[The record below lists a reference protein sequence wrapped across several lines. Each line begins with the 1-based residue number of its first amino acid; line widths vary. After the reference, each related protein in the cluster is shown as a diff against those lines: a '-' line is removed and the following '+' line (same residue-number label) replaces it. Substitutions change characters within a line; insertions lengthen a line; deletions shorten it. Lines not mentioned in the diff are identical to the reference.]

1 MIHLDTHPAPGAS
14 PAALSTPYDVLEGWF
29 AWEQA
34 EEPADAPSARAGG
47 EALALQPVA
56 RPDLGPGAFA
66 FRAYLS
72 WSHILLAD
80 LDGILRLAIEGGP
93 ETHLHIS
100 PGLRREAEAARDA
113 KAAKR
118 AWLADHLR
126 HPSNFAPV
134 ETLSRDALS
143 FTDGTRFDQAG
154 YGAVNVLDPSY
165 GFSGHLADKTDGVSA
180 HRYPTLLDEA
190 LEAERADKPGFM
202 ALDFGAGLKTV
213 ERADVIY
220 MEIFDYPSTD
230 VLCVGQALPF
240 ADATFDAVCTLAV
253 LEHVDDPFACTAEIK
268 RVLKPGG
275 LVFSGVPFMQ
285 PEHGYPD
292 HFFNVTRSG
301 HAKLYKDLIDIEQ
314 QVVDD
319 HQHPWLS
326 LQMILRNY
334 VMGLPEEARDQ
345 FRSMTVEDM
354 LGHRYWRH
362 RDTPLMA
369 GLSEEARWQLASA
382 TTLIGRKKQPA
393 E

>member
-1 MIHLDTHPAPGAS
+1 MIHLDTHPAAGAS
-14 PAALSTPYDVLEGWF
+14 PPALSTPYDVLEGWF
-29 AWEQA
+29 AWERT
-34 EEPADAPSARAGG
+34 DAPRARAGG
-47 EALALQPVA
+47 EPLALQPVT
-56 RPDLGPGAFA
+56 RSDLGPGAFA

-80 LDGILRLAIEGGP
+80 ADGALTLAIAGGP
-93 ETHLHIS
+93 EARLQVS
-100 PGLRREAEAARDA
+100 QELRREAEAAREA
-113 KAAKR
+113 KASKR
-118 AWLADHLR
+118 AWLADRLR

-134 ETLSRDALS
+134 KVLDADALT

-154 YGAVNVLDPSY
+154 YGAINVLDPSY
-165 GFSGHLADKTDGVSA
+165 GFSGWLADKTDGVSA

-190 LEAERADKPGFM
+190 LEAERADKPDFM

-220 MEIFDYPSTD
+220 MEIFDYPSSD

-240 ADATFDAVCTLAV
+240 ADDTFDAVCTLAV

-301 HAKLYKDLIDIEQ
+301 HAKLYKDRIDIET

-382 TTLIGRKKQPA
+382 TTLIGRKKRSA